1 MERRQKIEED
11 EGMSYDQF
19 SAMEMGW
26 KWKHPI
32 PMKEPLLLFMAA
44 NVLVAIH
51 QWISAFKLK
60 IIFGGI
66 CGMVSI
72 TLLLFIYWT
81 YCCART
87 QYSLSVGIALSQP
100 RAFFVRWHLPPF
112 MARRDPVLSRV
123 FAFTFS
129 F

>member
-11 EGMSYDQF
+11 EGMSYEQF

-81 YCCART
+81 YLI
-87 QYSLSVGIALSQP
+87 SSQ
-100 RAFFVRWHLPPF
+100 FYYCLVIYN
-112 MARRDPVLSRV
+112 VS
-123 FAFTFS
+123 TFS
-129 F
+129 LLLFSSVLRVELFSSAIELAIPK

>member
-1 MERRQKIEED
+1 VERRQKIEED
-11 EGMSYDQF
+11 EGMSYEQF

-81 YCCART
+81 FLISSQFYYCLVI
-87 QYSLSVGIALSQP
+87 YNVS
-100 RAFFVRWHLPPF
+100 
-112 MARRDPVLSRV
+112 
-123 FAFTFS
+123 TFS
-129 F
+129 LLLFSPVFRVKLFSSAIGLAIPK

>member
-1 MERRQKIEED
+1 VERRQKIEED
-11 EGMSYDQF
+11 EGMSYEQF

-81 YCCART
+81 YLI
-87 QYSLSVGIALSQP
+87 SSQ
-100 RAFFVRWHLPPF
+100 FYYCLVIYN
-112 MARRDPVLSRV
+112 VS
-123 FAFTFS
+123 TFS
-129 F
+129 LLLFSPVFRVKLFSSAIGLAIPK

>member
-11 EGMSYDQF
+11 EGMSYEQF

-81 YCCART
+81 FLISSQFYYCLVI
-87 QYSLSVGIALSQP
+87 YNVS
-100 RAFFVRWHLPPF
+100 
-112 MARRDPVLSRV
+112 
-123 FAFTFS
+123 TFS
-129 F
+129 LLLFSPVFRVKLFSSAIGLAIPK

>member
-1 MERRQKIEED
+1 
-11 EGMSYDQF
+11 MSYEQF

-81 YCCART
+81 YLI
-87 QYSLSVGIALSQP
+87 SSQ
-100 RAFFVRWHLPPF
+100 FYYCLVIYN
-112 MARRDPVLSRV
+112 VS
-123 FAFTFS
+123 TFS
-129 F
+129 LLLFSPVFRVELFSSAIGLAIPK